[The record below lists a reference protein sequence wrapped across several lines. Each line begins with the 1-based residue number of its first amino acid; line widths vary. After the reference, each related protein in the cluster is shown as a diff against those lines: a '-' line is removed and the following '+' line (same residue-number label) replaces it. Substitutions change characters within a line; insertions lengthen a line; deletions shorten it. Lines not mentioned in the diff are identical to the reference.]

1 VARWFD
7 TSAFVNPA
15 PLTFGDSPRSGL
27 RGAPILT
34 TDATLEKSFQ
44 IAERWKFDVRAEAYN
59 LLNHT
64 NFNIPGF
71 TLSAPGFGAI
81 STARAARTVQLAAR
95 LSF

>member
-1 VARWFD
+1 
-7 TSAFVNPA
+7 VNPA

-34 TDATLEKSFQ
+34 TDATLEKSFLL
-44 IAERWKFDVRAEAYN
+44 AERWKFDVRAEAYN

-71 TLSAPGFGAI
+71 TLGAPGFGAV
-81 STARAARTVQLAAR
+81 STARPSRTVQLAAR